1 MQEVNLGS
9 RLYRSLFLLLEES
22 NVEALMNSP
31 VEKHSSR
38 KNISMD
44 RVIIITI
51 PNFRLL
57 SYIFHG

>member
-22 NVEALMNSP
+22 NVEALMNSL
-31 VEKHSSR
+31 VEKRSSR